1 MSTRTVILSVLATA
15 AITAGLVETYH
26 AFQNKPQPKK
36 LEKSETKN
44 HILRN

>member
-36 LEKSETKN
+36 LENQRPKTTF
-44 HILRN
+44 